1 MDKRELQSWLCG
13 PDARVP
19 SPAEIA
25 RLLGVRLETIADT
38 TLLRTS
44 TRLRALWF
52 TIAVLRDVFVDDA
65 DVHLWLHRR
74 RAELGDRSALDLLV
88 AGRTD
93 EVEALVMREWHA
105 SLGGPTPSIA
115 RDRGPGHV
123 RHARREPAASGA

>member
-52 TIAVLRDVFVDDA
+52 TIAVLRDVFTDDV
-65 DVHLWLHRR
+65 DVHRWLRRR
-74 RAELGDRSALDLLV
+74 RAELGERSALDLLI
-88 AGRTD
+88 AGRTE
-93 EVEALVMREWHA
+93 EVEALAMREWHA
-105 SLGGPTPSIA
+105 PLGAPSVA